1 VEQGKHVGHLD
12 VAAKAEHGRDA
23 VGGTC
28 QDRTPLGRFEL
39 PHTALEQLAHHSE
52 RELGLELTAPRR
64 ARPHP
69 GLRRHLARAAD
80 QLGLADPRGPIQEQQ
95 PTPPAQRIRDGPL
108 NGRELVGSVE
118 QLGVGEGH
126 DESSRGWSEKT
137 AVATTMP
144 RMDQGAHDRERSLG
158 HEPLAPAP
166 KGDIM
171 SEPFIFVT
179 THAINDGQLDHIKEL
194 ATRFN
199 DLVEASDTGLVAFHF
214 YLSDD
219 GTEVSNVQVHAD
231 AASMDAYLPLV
242 QAQITQALEL
252 SQTTRIDVFGSPGP
266 ILQEVLRQNEAMG
279 VPVRVVPNH
288 LDGFT
293 RSAIR
298 VGDGVAS

>member
-1 VEQGKHVGHLD
+1 
-12 VAAKAEHGRDA
+12 
-23 VGGTC
+23 
-28 QDRTPLGRFEL
+28 
-39 PHTALEQLAHHSE
+39 
-52 RELGLELTAPRR
+52 
-64 ARPHP
+64 
-69 GLRRHLARAAD
+69 
-80 QLGLADPRGPIQEQQ
+80 
-95 PTPPAQRIRDGPL
+95 
-108 NGRELVGSVE
+108 
-118 QLGVGEGH
+118 
-126 DESSRGWSEKT
+126 
-137 AVATTMP
+137 
-144 RMDQGAHDRERSLG
+144 
-158 HEPLAPAP
+158 
-166 KGDIM
+166 M